1 MEGGLAG
8 NNEDDD
14 DPAMATVLDLKV
26 PPPKVN
32 DNYVNASVM
41 LPRDN
46 SCARGKVIGRKIDED
61 GNSVGRKN
69 DNPIFETR

>member
-1 MEGGLAG
+1 MEGGLEG

-46 SCARGKVIGRKIDED
+46 SCARGKV
-61 GNSVGRKN
+61 N
-69 DNPIFETR
+69 